1 VRSLPSARTSGSAR
15 QRGHLH
21 TSWLAEAP
29 EGIVA
34 TAGLEV
40 YEADPRLLASPQFR
54 GACPEDAVLM
64 VRPLREIGCGVTDV
78 WRGFEL
84 EPARGFEPLTW
95 RLRIARSAS

>member
-1 VRSLPSARTSGSAR
+1 
-15 QRGHLH
+15 
-21 TSWLAEAP
+21 
-29 EGIVA
+29 VA